1 MMILCLTYILEIFF
15 EQVFQAIEVE
25 IIIPFSSPLIG
36 YITKSMSVLSEEF
49 VSNRVAQC
57 PNKEGKRVPVGCV
70 T

>member
-1 MMILCLTYILEIFF
+1 MILCLTYILEIFF

-25 IIIPFSSPLIG
+25 IIIPFSSSLIG

-49 VSNRVAQC
+49 VSNTVVQC